1 MVSIADLQST
11 TITLPVVGAI
21 SIAGLVIAG
30 AIIFFLARRKK
41 TVTLEI

>member
-1 MVSIADLQST
+1 MVSIAELQST

-41 TVTLEI
+41 TVTLKI

>member
-11 TITLPVVGAI
+11 TLNLPVVGAI

-30 AIIFFLARRKK
+30 ALIFFLVRRKK
-41 TVTLEI
+41 TIGIKI